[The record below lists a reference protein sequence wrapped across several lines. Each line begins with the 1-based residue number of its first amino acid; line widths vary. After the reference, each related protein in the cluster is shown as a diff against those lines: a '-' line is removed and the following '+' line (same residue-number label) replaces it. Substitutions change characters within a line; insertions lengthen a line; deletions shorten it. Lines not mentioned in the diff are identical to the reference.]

1 MRIKCQKSTKGKS
14 KGKREMRLKK
24 KKKILGKK
32 NLKNELK
39 IIEKKEKK
47 KNKCRRGNS
56 KYAVS

>member
-1 MRIKCQKSTKGKS
+1 MRIKCRKSTKGKS

-24 KKKILGKK
+24 KKILGKK
-32 NLKNELK
+32 NSKNELK